1 MPTTSTD
8 KSDRRAPEAPG
19 AGEPVLVW
27 GGGAIGGSMAAW
39 WARAGVP
46 VLMVDIHAEHV
57 EACRT
62 RGLRIEGPVD
72 SFVQVVPAVTVE
84 ELRARPPRRHGQ
96 VVLAVK
102 ALATESACRD
112 LLPWLAHD
120 GAVLSAQNG
129 LNELAIAATVGAGR
143 TLGCFVNFAAD
154 WLEPGRI
161 LFGSR
166 GTLAVGELDGEVRP
180 RTRAMHE
187 LLQVFEPQAILS
199 TNIWGHLWGKLGY
212 LSMVYA
218 TALTNDSMLESFENP
233 ERREVLIGL
242 AREAMA
248 VARARGVQ
256 PIGFAGF
263 EPAAFMDDADPDAA
277 RQSLD
282 ALCAF
287 RRKSAKTHSGIWRD
301 LAVRRRRTEVD
312 SQIGMLVSLGREA
325 GVATPLLSTLA
336 ALVHQIEVGQ
346 REQSAETF
354 HLLATGRADPC
365 PPPTTSR
372 PVSLS

>member
-1 MPTTSTD
+1 MPTTSTEN
-8 KSDRRAPEAPG
+8 SNNAPEPADSRRT
-19 AGEPVLVW
+19 VLVW
-27 GGGAIGGSMAAW
+27 GGGAIGGTLAAW

-46 VLMVDIHAEHV
+46 VLMVDLDAQHV

-62 RGLRIEGPVD
+62 RGLRIDGPVD
-72 SFVQVVPAVTVE
+72 SFVQVVPAVTVD
-84 ELRARPPRRHGQ
+84 ELRAGPPREHVQ

-102 ALATESACRD
+102 ALATEPACRA
-112 LLPWLAHD
+112 LLPYLAAD

-129 LNELAIAATVGAGR
+129 LNELAIAKVVGEGR

-154 WLEPGRI
+154 WLGPGHI

-166 GTLAVGELDGEVRP
+166 GTLAMGELDGQVLP
-180 RTRAMHE
+180 RTRAMHA
-187 LLQVFEPQAILS
+187 LLRVFEPQAILS
-199 TNIWGHLWGKLGY
+199 DNIWGQLWGKLGY

-218 TALTNDSMLESFENP
+218 TALTNDSMLENFENP
-233 ERREVLIGL
+233 ARREVLVGL

-256 PIGFAGF
+256 PIGFSGF
-263 EPAAFMDDADPDAA
+263 EPSAFMDSADDEAA
-277 RQSLD
+277 QRSLD
-282 ALCAF
+282 ALCAL

-312 SQIGMLVSLGREA
+312 SQIGLMVALGREQ

-336 ALVHQIEVGQ
+336 ALIHQIEDGERAQ
-346 REQSAETF
+346 CEDTF
-354 HLLATGRADPC
+354 QQLARTCTPL
-365 PPPTTSR
+365 TTSS
-372 PVSLS
+372 PASLS